1 MEEQGMKNF
10 TTFELTLGAIFVAM
24 MAVGANIT
32 SIAPFMVVGGVPIT
46 LQTFFAILSGVVLGS
61 RLGAFAMFTYALLGL
76 VGVPV
81 FAGFKGGMVSLIS
94 PTFGFI
100 LSFILTAYVAGKL
113 VEKQRTFNMFISA
126 SLLGMTINYVFGT
139 NWMYMAYK
147 LWFTAPEG
155 FTYKMAWLWMIV
167 PLPKDILLAIVAGVM
182 AFRLEKSILS
192 KRRFKHIKKVA

>member
-1 MEEQGMKNF
+1 MKKF
-10 TTFELTLGAIFVAM
+10 TTLDLTLGAIFVAM
-24 MAVGANIT
+24 MTVGANIT
-32 SIAPFMVVGGVPIT
+32 SIAPFMVVGGIPIT

-81 FAGFKGGMVSLIS
+81 YAGFKGGMVSLIS

-100 LSFILTAYVAGKL
+100 LSFILTAFVAGKL
-113 VEKQRTFNMFISA
+113 IEKKRSFKMFIFA
-126 SLLGMTINYVFGT
+126 ALIGMTINYVFGT
-139 NWMYMAYK
+139 NWMYLAYK

-155 FTYKMAWLWMIV
+155 FTYKMAWLWMVV
-167 PLPKDILLAIVAGVM
+167 PLPKDILLAIVAGIM